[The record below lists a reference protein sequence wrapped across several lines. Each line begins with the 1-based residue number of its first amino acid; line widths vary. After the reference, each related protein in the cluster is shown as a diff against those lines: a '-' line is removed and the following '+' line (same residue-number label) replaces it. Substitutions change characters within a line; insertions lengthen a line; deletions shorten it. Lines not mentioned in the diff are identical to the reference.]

1 VEKNKRQWIQ
11 VAPGEILTGSKKIF
25 FFFFFTVGLLNYWN
39 SLPKDM
45 VDSPA
50 LETFKVWLNKVLPW
64 NKKTHLNKTEQDI
77 LSKKIKIFP
86 TTVPCYI
93 NLVFLDTF
101 FYISVTYCKGVT
113 CRLISA
119 S

>member
-1 VEKNKRQWIQ
+1 
-11 VAPGEILTGSKKIF
+11 
-25 FFFFFTVGLLNYWN
+25 
-39 SLPKDM
+39 M

-50 LETFKVWLNKVLPW
+50 LETFKVWLDKVLPW
-64 NKKTHLNKTEQDI
+64 NKNTYLNKIEQDI

-86 TTVPCYI
+86 KIVLSYI

-101 FYISVTYCKGVT
+101 FYIPVTYSKGVT